1 MFATE
6 IESPATEASH
16 AAATRRFQRLTRL
29 APAFNLLTDTHSRRH
44 QAESYIG
51 ARFFSAYAAEL
62 ADFLPLLLTMECNDS
77 LSAVAGITPGSA
89 PRFFLE
95 QYLPS
100 PVEKILAEQT
110 GTAVDRERIA
120 EIGNLVATNNG
131 ASLAIF
137 IVLACA
143 LAEAG
148 FETLMF
154 TATDRLRQKFQRLGF
169 KAEFIAHANE
179 SALRESAASSWGSY
193 YAQDPQ
199 VMTGSV
205 QQALQLI
212 ESSKLYGLIRLAF
225 KSRIT
230 DMAEAIKAAR

>member
-6 IESPATEASH
+6 IESPATDAAH

-29 APAFNLLTDTHSRRH
+29 APGFNLLHGENPRRDEA
-44 QAESYIG
+44 QAYIG

-62 ADFLPLLLTMECNDS
+62 ADFLPLLLTMECNNS
-77 LSAVAGITPGSA
+77 LSAAAGITPGSA

-95 QYLPS
+95 QYLPL
-100 PVEKILAEQT
+100 PVEQVLA
-110 GTAVDRERIA
+110 DRAGIQVERDRIA

-137 IVLACA
+137 IVLASA

-169 KAEFIAHANE
+169 KTVFIAEASE
-179 SALRESAASSWGSY
+179 SSLHDSAASSWGSY

-199 VMTGSV
+199 VVAGSV
-205 QQALQLI
+205 QQALELI
-212 ESSKLYGLIRLAF
+212 ESSKLYTLIRLAF
-225 KSRIT
+225 KSQIA
-230 DMAEAIKAAR
+230 DMARAIKAVI